1 MLELTPMPVQSSF
14 RINYG
19 ETEDE
24 FLASLGLDQA
34 ETFIENLPPAE
45 CPTTHHFLPG
55 WYIRE
60 ITMPAGTILTSKIHK
75 TEHPYHVSKGE
86 VSVWTQNQGTIR
98 IRSPHSGITQP
109 NTRRLIYVW
118 EECVWTTFHKNDNGW
133 TTPDDVEKDIIQPH
147 INPLLKFQYADAH
160 NQLPER
166 TMNILEGGS
175 R

>member
-1 MLELTPMPVQSSF
+1 MEVMDETLPVHSSF
-14 RINYG
+14 QITYG

-24 FLASLGLDQA
+24 FIASLGLDRA
-34 ETFIENLPPAE
+34 ESVIENLPPVE

-60 ITMPAGTILTSKIHK
+60 ITMPAGTILTSKIHR
-75 TEHPYHVSKGE
+75 TEHPFHVSRGI
-86 VSVWTQNQGTIR
+86 VSVWTQNHGTIR
-98 IRSPHSGITQP
+98 ICGPYSGVTKP

-118 EECVWTTFHKNDNGW
+118 EECVWATFHPGNW
-133 TTPDDVEKDIIQPH
+133 SSVEEVERDIIQPH
-147 INPLLKFQYADAH
+147 INPLLKFQYADCH

-166 TMNILEGGS
+166 TMNTLEGGS